1 MSCFFVQIGDSRV
14 YEADTKVVQDR
25 YRIFSLANGQIVI
38 GKIISTTQF
47 GMMIKNPVIAD
58 LEDSQIN
65 FTIMFNGMSRSRSFF
80 FGISSIMTVGL
91 VDEDI
96 KKYYDD
102 YIAETDE
109 EVDRLK
115 EAVRTENTAN
125 VVLNLLKSLNTE
137 TIH

>member
-1 MSCFFVQIGDSRV
+1 M
-14 YEADTKVVQDR
+14 
-25 YRIFSLANGQIVI
+25 
-38 GKIISTTQF
+38 
-47 GMMIKNPVIAD
+47 
-58 LEDSQIN
+58 
-65 FTIMFNGMSRSRSFF
+65 TI
-80 FGISSIMTVGL
+80 GL

>member
-1 MSCFFVQIGDSRV
+1 
-14 YEADTKVVQDR
+14 
-25 YRIFSLANGQIVI
+25 
-38 GKIISTTQF
+38 
-47 GMMIKNPVIAD
+47 MMIKNPVIAD
-58 LEDSQIN
+58 LEESQIN

-80 FGISSIMTVGL
+80 FGVSSIMTVGL

-109 EVDRLK
+109 EIDGLK
-115 EAVRTENTAN
+115 NSVRTENTAN
-125 VVLNLLKSLNTE
+125 AVLNLLKSLNTE